1 MPTFQGSTIQRAIEA
16 GLKQLGLPRDAV
28 SVQVVQENK
37 NGFLGFMRKPAI
49 VNLKPLEPPAD
60 PAPDPKAKEPATGKS
75 SAGKLAVALTDSAG
89 KKIASAF
96 NDITTKKRDNQTA
109 LAMVQSYLED
119 ITSGM
124 GIKTQVSS
132 ERQGNTVTFQLKT
145 DEEGLLIGKHGKII
159 NAIQYLAQTEF
170 NHYGK
175 SKWTIMLD
183 VGDCRERRQAT
194 VTRLA
199 ERTAR
204 EVLATGKAIYLDPM
218 PSFER
223 KAIHTTLADNQYVD
237 THSEGVDP
245 RRYVVVTPK
254 RP

>member
-1 MPTFQGSTIQRAIEA
+1 MPTFQGSTIQKAIET

-28 SVQVVQENK
+28 SVEVVRENK
-37 NGFLGFMRKPAI
+37 NGFLGLMRKPAI
-49 VNLKPLEPPAD
+49 VNLKPLEPPIDAD
-60 PAPDPKAKEPATGKS
+60 PTPSDDPPAKPR
-75 SAGKLAVALTDSAG
+75 AGKKLATALTDGAG

-119 ITSGM
+119 ITTGM
-124 GIKTQVSS
+124 GIDTQVTS
-132 ERQGNTVTFQLKT
+132 ERQGNTVTFQLKI

-170 NHYGK
+170 NHYAK

-183 VGDCRERRQAT
+183 VGDYRERRQAT

-204 EVLATGKAIYLDPM
+204 EVLATGKAVYLDPM

-223 KAIHTTLADNQYVD
+223 KTIHTTLVDNTYVE